1 MKSATEENKAKK
13 EEGDRTVSVGVEGLG
28 GILTK
33 RHLYEDPR
41 K

>member
-1 MKSATEENKAKK
+1 MVIRGRRKVQEER
-13 EEGDRTVSVGVEGLG
+13 DRTVSVGVEGLG
-28 GILTK
+28 GILPK